1 MNERY
6 ESCLIRRVVVQQ
18 LRSSSEWVLLFGQLQ
33 TTGRM
38 KTRPHERIFGVRPSS
53 CLLLLDILPILYMCY
68 CGSCSSRFCC
78 VLGFDRAKNV
88 YIIVDFE
95 ELVYQVV
102 YCFAS
107 KAVFNRLQYNY
118 VRRGVLYFGAIFL
131 NFGRPSHPRIKDCF
145 INNYYAKFVLT
156 P

>member
-1 MNERY
+1 MF
-6 ESCLIRRVVVQQ
+6 L
-18 LRSSSEWVLLFGQLQ
+18 
-33 TTGRM
+33 
-38 KTRPHERIFGVRPSS
+38 K
-53 CLLLLDILPILYMCY
+53 
-68 CGSCSSRFCC
+68 
-78 VLGFDRAKNV
+78 
-88 YIIVDFE
+88 IIVDFE
-95 ELVYQVV
+95 ELVYKVV